1 MVSAPFSEQDLGW
14 FDLRRRDVRDAVTVL
29 SLACLVLL
37 GTVIYAAAK
46 LLTSFSGDDGT
57 ELAYVTAVLF
67 VCCLIALVFG
77 WRRLHDLRF
86 QNIARRS
93 AEDRAAALTRVDPLT
108 NLPNRGHFT
117 DKLDLALRQASIDE
131 GRVAVLMLDLDGFA
145 PINERYG
152 HGCGNE
158 VLIEFAA
165 RAAALVEG
173 GEIARVGGDD
183 FAVLMPHIRSL
194 DDPMQL
200 ARHLMAAASV
210 PFVISGYPT
219 TLGVGVGIAIAPDH
233 GATCDD
239 LIRRAELALHW
250 AKADGRS
257 SIRYFKAEMDAHVVR
272 RTQIERELRAAAS
285 GAIEV
290 YYQPLVDL
298 GANKIVGF
306 EALARWNDPELGPIS
321 PTVFIPV
328 AEECG
333 LINELGDQLLR
344 TACRDAAP
352 WPDDVTLAFN
362 ISPLQLREPTLG
374 LRILSILGE
383 TGLDPRRLEIEVTES
398 ALVDNIEVARR
409 VIDQLRQAGVR
420 IALDDFGT
428 GYATMSQLLTL
439 NLDRIKIDRSFVHR
453 LGKDNESMVIIRAI
467 VGLAG
472 GFGLTT
478 TAEGIE
484 EAEQLACLKANG
496 CAIGQGYLFGKAV
509 PATEIPRLLGPA
521 QSEAANP

>member
-1 MVSAPFSEQDLGW
+1 M
-14 FDLRRRDVRDAVTVL
+14 
-29 SLACLVLL
+29 
-37 GTVIYAAAK
+37 
-46 LLTSFSGDDGT
+46 
-57 ELAYVTAVLF
+57 
-67 VCCLIALVFG
+67 
-77 WRRLHDLRF
+77 
-86 QNIARRS
+86 
-93 AEDRAAALTRVDPLT
+93 
-108 NLPNRGHFT
+108 
-117 DKLDLALRQASIDE
+117 
-131 GRVAVLMLDLDGFA
+131 
-145 PINERYG
+145 
-152 HGCGNE
+152 
-158 VLIEFAA
+158 
-165 RAAALVEG
+165 
-173 GEIARVGGDD
+173 
-183 FAVLMPHIRSL
+183 
-194 DDPMQL
+194 
-200 ARHLMAAASV
+200 
-210 PFVISGYPT
+210 
-219 TLGVGVGIAIAPDH
+219 
-233 GATCDD
+233 
-239 LIRRAELALHW
+239 
-250 AKADGRS
+250 
-257 SIRYFKAEMDAHVVR
+257 VR